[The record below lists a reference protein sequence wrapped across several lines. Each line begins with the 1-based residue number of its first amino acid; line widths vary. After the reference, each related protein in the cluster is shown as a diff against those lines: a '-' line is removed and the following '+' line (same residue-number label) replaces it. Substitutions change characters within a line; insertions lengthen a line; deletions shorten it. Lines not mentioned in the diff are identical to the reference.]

1 MAVLYRLP
9 LLLLLTGLA
18 SVSMI
23 VPASVALWG
32 EAFQDA
38 RSFFYSGLIGVVFC
52 LLVGFALANRPHNRN
67 AIRQLLALLGSFVV
81 LPAFLAVPFY
91 ESVQT
96 TSFLNAYL
104 EMVSS
109 LSTTGLPLFAPERLS
124 MAEHLW
130 RAQVGWMGGLLM
142 WVAAA
147 AILAPLNLGGFEVT
161 SLGEPGQDVVAGAAR
176 RDTANPASR
185 LARSAAVLVPAYAL
199 LTLALW
205 VLLLVSGDTPF
216 VALTHAMSVMSTSGI
231 SPVGGTAGAESGL
244 AGEAIMAVFLL
255 FALSRVTFSQ
265 DTSSSAQ
272 RAGLF
277 YDPEFRLGL
286 AIVLSVPTLLF
297 LRHFVAALDIGD
309 QNNIIA
315 ALRAFWGAAF
325 TVLSFLTTHGFSSV
339 DWVDAQAWSG
349 LETPGLIL
357 MGLALIGGGVATT
370 AGGVKL
376 MRVFALIM
384 NGMREVDRLVHPSS
398 IGRSGLVSR
407 RTRRE
412 GAFIAWV
419 FFMIFA
425 ITLAATTVAFAAF
438 GIRFEQALVLAVAS
452 LTNCGPLVDVVQ
464 AGRLTLIELGPG
476 PKVIAALA
484 MIMGR
489 LEMLALVVIL
499 IPDLWRD

>member
-1 MAVLYRLP
+1 MALLYRLP

-23 VPASVALWG
+23 VPAVVALWV

-38 RSFFYSGLIGVVFC
+38 RSFFYSGLVGVILC
-52 LLVGFALANRPHNRN
+52 TLIAFALANRPHNRN
-67 AIRQLLALLGSFVV
+67 AIRQLLALLAGFVI
-81 LPAFLAVPFY
+81 LPAILAVPFY

-96 TSFLNAYL
+96 TTFLNAYL
-104 EMVSS
+104 EMVSA
-109 LSTTGLPLFAPERLS
+109 LTTTGLPLFAPERLS

-130 RAQVGWMGGLLM
+130 RAQVAWMGGLLM

-161 SLGEPGQDVVAGAAR
+161 SLGEPGQDVVVGAAR

-185 LARSAAVLVPAYAL
+185 LARSATVLVPAYLL

-205 VLLLVSGDTPF
+205 VLLLVVGDTPF

-231 SPVGGTAGAESGL
+231 SPVGGPSGASSGI

-265 DTSSSAQ
+265 DTSHSQ
-272 RAGLF
+272 KAGLF

-286 AIVLSVPTLLF
+286 AIVLAVPTLLL
-297 LRHFVAALDIGD
+297 LRHFVAALDVGD
-309 QNNIIA
+309 QNNFVA

-339 DWVDAQAWSG
+339 DWADAQAWSG
-349 LETPGLIL
+349 LQTPGLIL

-376 MRVFALIM
+376 LRVVALTM

-398 IGRSGLVSR
+398 VGRSGLVSR

-438 GIRFEQALVLAVAS
+438 GIPFEQSLVLAVAS
-452 LTNCGPLVDVVQ
+452 LTNCGPLVDMVQ

-476 PKVIAALA
+476 PKLIAAIA
-484 MIMGR
+484 MVMGR

-499 IPDLWRD
+499 TPDLWRD

>member
-1 MAVLYRLP
+1 MALLYRLP
-9 LLLLLTGLA
+9 LLLLLTGIA
-18 SVSMI
+18 SASMI
-23 VPASVALWG
+23 VPAVVALWA

-38 RSFFYSGLIGVVFC
+38 RSFFYSGL
-52 LLVGFALANRPHNRN
+52 VGLILCALIALALANRPHNRN
-67 AIRQLLALLGSFVV
+67 AIRQLVALLGSFVI
-81 LPAFLAVPFY
+81 LPAVLAVPFY
-91 ESVQT
+91 ESIQT
-96 TSFLNAYL
+96 KTFLNAYL
-104 EMVSS
+104 DMVSS
-109 LSTTGLPLFAPERLS
+109 LTTTGLPLFAPERLS

-130 RAQVGWMGGLLM
+130 RAQVAWMGGLLM

-147 AILAPLNLGGFEVT
+147 AILAPLNLGGFEVA

-185 LARSAAVLVPAYAL
+185 LARSAVVLVPSYAL

-205 VLLLVSGDTPF
+205 VLLLVAGDAPF
-216 VALTHAMSVMSTSGI
+216 VALIHAMSVMSTSGI
-231 SPVGGTAGAESGL
+231 SPVGGPEGASSGI

-255 FALSRVTFSQ
+255 FALSRVTFSK
-265 DTSSSAQ
+265 DTNTAQ

-277 YDPEFRLGL
+277 YDPEFRLGM
-286 AIVLSVPTLLF
+286 AIVLAIPTLLV

-309 QNNIIA
+309 QNNVLA

-325 TVLSFLTTHGFSSV
+325 TVLSFLTTHGYSSV
-339 DWVDAQAWSG
+339 DWIDAQAWSG

-376 MRVFALIM
+376 MRVFALLV

-398 IGRSGLVSR
+398 VGRSGLVSR

-425 ITLAATTVAFAAF
+425 ITLAATTVAFSAF
-438 GIRFEQALVLAVAS
+438 GIPFEQSLVLAVANLS
-452 LTNCGPLVDVVQ
+452 NCGPLVDVVQ

-476 PKVIAALA
+476 PKAIAAIA

-499 IPDLWRD
+499 TPDLWRD

>member
-1 MAVLYRLP
+1 MALLYRLP
-9 LLLLLTGLA
+9 LLLLLTGIA
-18 SVSMI
+18 SASMI
-23 VPASVALWG
+23 VPAVVALWA

-38 RSFFYSGLIGVVFC
+38 RSFFYSGL
-52 LLVGFALANRPHNRN
+52 VGLILCALIALALANRPHNRN
-67 AIRQLLALLGSFVV
+67 AIRQLVALLGSFVI
-81 LPAFLAVPFY
+81 LPALLAVPFY
-91 ESVQT
+91 ESIQT
-96 TSFLNAYL
+96 TTFLNAYL
-104 EMVSS
+104 DMVSS
-109 LSTTGLPLFAPERLS
+109 LTTTGLPLFAPERLS

-130 RAQVGWMGGLLM
+130 RAQVAWMGGLLM

-147 AILAPLNLGGFEVT
+147 AILAPLNLGGFEVA

-185 LARSAAVLVPAYAL
+185 LARSAVVLVPSYAL

-205 VLLLVSGDTPF
+205 VLLLVAGDAPF
-216 VALTHAMSVMSTSGI
+216 VALIHAMSVMSTSGI
-231 SPVGGTAGAESGL
+231 SPVGGPEGASSGI

-255 FALSRVTFSQ
+255 FALSRVTFSK
-265 DTSSSAQ
+265 DTNTAQ

-277 YDPEFRLGL
+277 YDPEFRLGM
-286 AIVLSVPTLLF
+286 AIVLAIPTLLV

-309 QNNIIA
+309 QNNVLA

-325 TVLSFLTTHGFSSV
+325 TVLSFLTTHGYSSV
-339 DWVDAQAWSG
+339 DWIDAQAWSG

-357 MGLALIGGGVATT
+357 MGLALVGGGVATT

-376 MRVFALIM
+376 MRVFALLV

-398 IGRSGLVSR
+398 VGRSGLVSR

-425 ITLAATTVAFAAF
+425 ITLAATTVAFSAF
-438 GIRFEQALVLAVAS
+438 GIPFEQSLVLAVANLS
-452 LTNCGPLVDVVQ
+452 NCGPLVDVVQ

-476 PKVIAALA
+476 PKAIAAIA

-499 IPDLWRD
+499 TPDLWRD

>member
-1 MAVLYRLP
+1 MALLYRLP
-9 LLLLLTGLA
+9 LLLLLTGIA
-18 SVSMI
+18 SASMI
-23 VPASVALWG
+23 VPAVVALWA

-38 RSFFYSGLIGVVFC
+38 RSFFYSGL
-52 LLVGFALANRPHNRN
+52 VGLILCALIALAVANRPHNRN
-67 AIRQLLALLGSFVV
+67 AIRQLVALLGSFMI
-81 LPAFLAVPFY
+81 LPAVLAVPFY
-91 ESVQT
+91 ESIQT
-96 TSFLNAYL
+96 TTFLNAYL
-104 EMVSS
+104 DMVSS
-109 LSTTGLPLFAPERLS
+109 LTTTGLPLFAPERLS

-130 RAQVGWMGGLLM
+130 RAQVAWMGGLLM

-147 AILAPLNLGGFEVT
+147 AILAPLNLGGFEVA

-185 LARSAAVLVPAYAL
+185 LARSAVVLVPSYAL

-205 VLLLVSGDTPF
+205 VLLLVAGDAPF
-216 VALTHAMSVMSTSGI
+216 VALIHAISVMSTSGI
-231 SPVGGTAGAESGL
+231 SPVGGPEGASSGI

-255 FALSRVTFSQ
+255 FALSRVTFSK
-265 DTSSSAQ
+265 DTNTAQ
-272 RAGLF
+272 RAGLL
-277 YDPEFRLGL
+277 YDPEFRLGM
-286 AIVLSVPTLLF
+286 AIVLAIPTLLV

-309 QNNIIA
+309 QNNVLA

-325 TVLSFLTTHGFSSV
+325 TVLSFLTTHGYSSV
-339 DWVDAQAWSG
+339 DWIDAQAWSG

-357 MGLALIGGGVATT
+357 LGLALIGGGVATT

-376 MRVFALIM
+376 MRVFALLV

-398 IGRSGLVSR
+398 VGRSGLVSR

-425 ITLAATTVAFAAF
+425 ITLAATTVAFSAF
-438 GIRFEQALVLAVAS
+438 GIPFEQSLVLAVANLS
-452 LTNCGPLVDVVQ
+452 NCGPLVDVVQ

-476 PKVIAALA
+476 PKAIAAIA

-499 IPDLWRD
+499 TPDLWRD

>member
-1 MAVLYRLP
+1 MPVLSRLP
-9 LLLLLTGLA
+9 FLLLLTGLA
-18 SVSMI
+18 SASMI
-23 VPASVALWG
+23 LPASVALWS
-32 EAFQDA
+32 ESFQDA
-38 RSFFYSGLIGVVFC
+38 RSFFYSGLIGLILC
-52 LLVGFALANRPHNRN
+52 ALVAFALANRPHNRS
-67 AIRQLLALLGSFVV
+67 AIRQLLALLGTFIV
-81 LPAFLAVPFY
+81 LPAVLAVPFY

-96 TSFLNAYL
+96 TSFLNAYV

-161 SLGEPGQDVVAGAAR
+161 SLREPGQDLVAGAAR
-176 RDTANPASR
+176 RDMADPASR
-185 LARSAAVLVPAYAL
+185 LARSASVLVPTYTL

-205 VLLLVSGDTPF
+205 CLLIVVGDAPF
-216 VALTHAMSVMSTSGI
+216 VALTHAMSIMSTSGI
-231 SPVGGTAGAESGL
+231 SPVGGPEGAASGFTGEVIL
-244 AGEAIMAVFLL
+244 ALFLM
-255 FALSRVTFSQ
+255 FALSRMTFSK
-265 DTSSSAQ
+265 DTGSSEKQ
-272 RAGLF
+272 GLLF
-277 YDPEFRLGL
+277 DPEFRLGL
-286 AIVLSVPTLLF
+286 AIVLMVPVILF
-297 LRHFVAALDIGD
+297 LRHFLAALDIGD
-309 QNNIIA
+309 QDNLLA
-315 ALRAFWGAAF
+315 GLRALWGAAF
-325 TVLSFLTTHGFSSV
+325 TVLSFLTTTGFVSV

-357 MGLALIGGGVATT
+357 MALAMIGGGVATT

-376 MRVFALIM
+376 LRVFALII

-425 ITLAATTVAFAAF
+425 ITLAATTIAFAAF
-438 GIRFEQALVLAVAS
+438 NIPFEQSLVLAVAVLS
-452 LTNCGPLVDVVQ
+452 NCGPLIEVVE
-464 AGRLTLIELGPG
+464 AGRLNFIELGAG
-476 PKVIAALA
+476 PKLVAAIA
-484 MIMGR
+484 MVMGR
-489 LEMLALVVIL
+489 LELLALVVIVT
-499 IPDLWRD
+499 PDLWQD

>member
-1 MAVLYRLP
+1 MALLYRLP
-9 LLLLLTGLA
+9 FLLLLTGIA
-18 SVSMI
+18 CASMI
-23 VPASVALWG
+23 VPAAVALWA

-38 RSFFYSGLIGVVFC
+38 RSFFYSGLVGLILC
-52 LLVGFALANRPHNRN
+52 ALVALALANRPHNRN
-67 AIRQLLALLGSFVV
+67 AIRQLMALLASFVI
-81 LPAFLAVPFY
+81 LPAVLAVPFY
-91 ESVQT
+91 ESIQST
-96 TSFLNAYL
+96 TFLNAYL
-104 EMVSS
+104 DMVSS
-109 LSTTGLPLFAPERLS
+109 LTTTGLPLFEPERLS

-130 RAQVGWMGGLLM
+130 RAQVAWMGGLLM

-147 AILAPLNLGGFEVT
+147 AILAPLNLGGFEVA

-185 LARSAAVLVPAYAL
+185 LARSAVVLVPSYAL

-205 VLLLVSGDTPF
+205 VLLLVAGDAPF
-216 VALTHAMSVMSTSGI
+216 VALIHAMSVMSTSGI
-231 SPVGGTAGAESGL
+231 SPVGGPEGASSGI

-255 FALSRVTFSQ
+255 FALSRVTFSK
-265 DTSSSAQ
+265 DTNTAQ

-277 YDPEFRLGL
+277 YDPEFRLGM
-286 AIVLSVPTLLF
+286 AIVLAIPTLLV

-309 QNNIIA
+309 QNNVLA

-325 TVLSFLTTHGFSSV
+325 TVLSFLTTHGYSSV
-339 DWVDAQAWSG
+339 DWIDAQAWSG

-376 MRVFALIM
+376 MRVFALLV

-398 IGRSGLVSR
+398 VGRSGLVSR

-425 ITLAATTVAFAAF
+425 ITLAATTVAFSAF
-438 GIRFEQALVLAVAS
+438 GIPFEQSLVLAVANLS
-452 LTNCGPLVDVVQ
+452 NCGPLVDVVQ

-476 PKVIAALA
+476 PKAIAAIA

-499 IPDLWRD
+499 TPDLWRD

>member
-1 MAVLYRLP
+1 MALLYRLP
-9 LLLLLTGLA
+9 LLLLLTGIA
-18 SVSMI
+18 SASMI
-23 VPASVALWG
+23 VPAVVALWA

-38 RSFFYSGLIGVVFC
+38 RSFFYSGL
-52 LLVGFALANRPHNRN
+52 VGLILCALIALALANRPHNRN
-67 AIRQLLALLGSFVV
+67 AIRQLVALLGSFVI
-81 LPAFLAVPFY
+81 LPAVLAVPFY
-91 ESVQT
+91 ESIQT
-96 TSFLNAYL
+96 TTFLNAYL
-104 EMVSS
+104 DMVSS
-109 LSTTGLPLFAPERLS
+109 LTTTGLPLFAPERLS

-130 RAQVGWMGGLLM
+130 RAQVAWMGGLLM

-147 AILAPLNLGGFEVT
+147 AILAPLNLGGFEVA

-185 LARSAAVLVPAYAL
+185 LARSAVVLVPSYAL

-205 VLLLVSGDTPF
+205 VLLLVAGDAPF
-216 VALTHAMSVMSTSGI
+216 VALIHAMSVMSTSGI
-231 SPVGGTAGAESGL
+231 SPVGGPEGASSGI

-255 FALSRVTFSQ
+255 FALSRVTFSK
-265 DTSSSAQ
+265 DTNTAQ

-277 YDPEFRLGL
+277 YDPEFRLGM
-286 AIVLSVPTLLF
+286 AIVLAIPTLLV

-309 QNNIIA
+309 QNNVLA

-325 TVLSFLTTHGFSSV
+325 TVLSFLTTHGYSSV
-339 DWVDAQAWSG
+339 DWIDAQAWSG

-376 MRVFALIM
+376 MRVFALLV

-398 IGRSGLVSR
+398 VGRSGLVSR

-425 ITLAATTVAFAAF
+425 ITLAATTVAFSAF
-438 GIRFEQALVLAVAS
+438 GIPFEQSLVLAVANLS
-452 LTNCGPLVDVVQ
+452 NCGPLVDVVQ
-464 AGRLTLIELGPG
+464 AGRLTLIDLGPG
-476 PKVIAALA
+476 PKAIAAIA

-499 IPDLWRD
+499 TPDLWRD

>member
-1 MAVLYRLP
+1 MALLYRLP
-9 LLLLLTGLA
+9 LLLLLTGIA
-18 SVSMI
+18 SASMI
-23 VPASVALWG
+23 VPAVVALWA

-38 RSFFYSGLIGVVFC
+38 RSFFYSGL
-52 LLVGFALANRPHNRN
+52 VGLILCALIALALANRPHNRN
-67 AIRQLLALLGSFVV
+67 AIRQLVALLGSFVI
-81 LPAFLAVPFY
+81 LPAVLAVPFY
-91 ESVQT
+91 ESIQT
-96 TSFLNAYL
+96 KTFLNAYL
-104 EMVSS
+104 DMVSS
-109 LSTTGLPLFAPERLS
+109 LTTTGLPLFAPERLS

-130 RAQVGWMGGLLM
+130 RAQVAWMGGLLM

-147 AILAPLNLGGFEVT
+147 AILAPLNLGGFEVA

-185 LARSAAVLVPAYAL
+185 LARSAVVLVPSYAL

-205 VLLLVSGDTPF
+205 VLLLVAGDAPF
-216 VALTHAMSVMSTSGI
+216 VALIHAMSVMSTSGI
-231 SPVGGTAGAESGL
+231 SPVGGPEGASSGI

-255 FALSRVTFSQ
+255 FALSRVTFSK
-265 DTSSSAQ
+265 DTNTAQ

-277 YDPEFRLGL
+277 YDPEFRLGM
-286 AIVLSVPTLLF
+286 AIVLAIPTLLV

-309 QNNIIA
+309 QNNVLA

-325 TVLSFLTTHGFSSV
+325 TVLSFLTTHGYSSV
-339 DWVDAQAWSG
+339 DWIDAQAWSG

-376 MRVFALIM
+376 MRVFALLV

-398 IGRSGLVSR
+398 VGRSGLVSR

-425 ITLAATTVAFAAF
+425 ITLAATTVAFSAF
-438 GIRFEQALVLAVAS
+438 GIPFEQSLVLAVANLS
-452 LTNCGPLVDVVQ
+452 NCGPLVDVVQ

-476 PKVIAALA
+476 PKAIAAIA